1 MYTRDR
7 RRGTKVRN
15 GGLPAKSLEN
25 EENDKKLN
33 VNGVC
38 EKLRF

>member
-1 MYTRDR
+1 M
-7 RRGTKVRN
+7 RN
-15 GGLPAKSLEN
+15 GRLPAKRLEN
-25 EENDKKLN
+25 EENEKKLN

>member
-15 GGLPAKSLEN
+15 GGLPPKSLEN
-25 EENDKKLN
+25 EENEKKLN